1 MPLYH
6 IDGQSISPLKKV
18 TFSQQQLKERSDLQQ
33 LLKSRIDVIAPDTL
47 IVSEE
52 FCEWDDSRLR
62 IDLLAIDKSANLVVI
77 ELKRTEDGGYMEL
90 QALRYA
96 AMISTLT
103 FERLVAIY
111 AAFLEKEGSELVAQD
126 NLLQFLEWA
135 EPDEDQFA
143 QEVRIVLASAEFS
156 KELTTTVMWL
166 NEFGL
171 DIRCVRMHPYEFN
184 ANTILD
190 VQTVIPIPEMTD
202 YQVKVRAKK
211 QKEREARNNTRDFS
225 KFDLTVAG
233 NQYATLNKRGL
244 MFQVVSEILKNGGTP
259 IEVETAIPWRGLFE
273 VFEGNL
279 SADEI
284 HAALMT
290 TDSGGQVPKSKRFF
304 CKEGQPF
311 YFEGKSYVLSNQWGE
326 RTLEAVARLIEKF
339 PALNISV
346 AQSAAP

>member
-6 IDGQSISPLKKV
+6 IDGQSIAPLKKV
-18 TFSQQQLKERSDLQQ
+18 TFSQQQLRERSDLQQ
-33 LLKSRIDVIAPDTL
+33 LLKSRIEVIAPDTL
-47 IVSEE
+47 VVSEE

-62 IDLLAIDKSANLVVI
+62 IDLLAIDKNANLVVI
-77 ELKRTEDGGYMEL
+77 ELKRTEDGGHMEL

-111 AAFLEKEGSELVAQD
+111 AAYLEKEGSELVAQ
-126 NLLQFLEWA
+126 NSLLQFLEWA

-184 ANTILD
+184 SKTILD
-190 VQTVIPIPEMTD
+190 VQTVIPIPEMSD

-211 QKEREARNNTRDFS
+211 QKEREARNHARDFS
-225 KFDLTVAG
+225 KFDLAIAG
-233 NQYATLNKRGL
+233 NLFPTLNKRGL
-244 MFQVVSEILKNGGTP
+244 MFQLVSEILKNGGTP
-259 IEVETAIPWRGLFE
+259 PEVDSAIPWRQLFA
-273 VFEGNL
+273 VFEGTL
-279 SADEI
+279 SAEEI
-284 HAALMT
+284 HTLLMAE
-290 TDSGGQVPKSKRFF
+290 DGGGQVPRAKRFF
-304 CKEGQPF
+304 CKDGQPF
-311 YFEGKSYVLSNQWGE
+311 HHDGKSYALSNQWGDG
-326 RTLEAVARLIEKF
+326 TLEAVVRLAEKY

-346 AQSAAP
+346 AQSAG